1 MSLPLS
7 HSEYLATHNFQSLD
21 GLRCLSIMAVIAAHC
36 QCFRY
41 GFLGVNLF
49 FAISGF
55 LITTLL
61 LRERAKHHDISLRS
75 FYARRSL
82 RIFPL
87 YYAVLLIYMG
97 SVLFFKNETLEGR
110 LFWDYLPSYLTYTCN
125 WFLDYENEQRVVF
138 SLAWSLAAEEQF
150 YAVWPSVEKHIRGK
164 TLWGVL
170 AGIFIASQ
178 AASLI
183 PIDGDSGILVLIVRI
198 LRKIPIE
205 ILGGVALAHLLHSS
219 RTYTAFSRLI
229 GGKWTSSVLLVLLIL
244 GIFYFPAVI
253 FLRFWAIAL
262 LMVAFL
268 GSCVVRADHSL
279 SWFLNLRTVKHI
291 GVVSYGIYLMNQLCK
306 NSALVLFRSLK
317 WPQFNFLVFFV
328 TVVISVAVASLSYR
342 YYERWFLNLKTR
354 FSR

>member
-1 MSLPLS
+1 
-7 HSEYLATHNFQSLD
+7 
-21 GLRCLSIMAVIAAHC
+21 
-36 QCFRY
+36 
-41 GFLGVNLF
+41 
-49 FAISGF
+49 
-55 LITTLL
+55 
-61 LRERAKHHDISLRS
+61 
-75 FYARRSL
+75 
-82 RIFPL
+82 
-87 YYAVLLIYMG
+87 MG